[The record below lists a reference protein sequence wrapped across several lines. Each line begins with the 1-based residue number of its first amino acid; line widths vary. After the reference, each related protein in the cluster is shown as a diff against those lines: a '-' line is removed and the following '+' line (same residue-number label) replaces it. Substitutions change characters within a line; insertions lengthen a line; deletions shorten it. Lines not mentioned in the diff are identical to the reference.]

1 MVFEDLT
8 GPINAKKHPF
18 KLFFMGIFF
27 AAVSAAFSLW
37 IFKQEASL
45 VMVFLVV
52 LMAMPLMYF
61 TFREEE
67 EEDWE
72 MDSEVGILN
81 EHGKAIRFLLL
92 LFLGFVVGYSLIFL
106 ILPESLVHSL
116 FGVQLSTIDSI
127 NSNVIKSSATNNFI
141 SGKLGALDN
150 QLLNG
155 KLTSPEAFYL
165 ILLNNIKVMFF
176 CLIFAFFFGAGSIFV
191 LAWNA
196 SVISAAIGTYF
207 RNGLA
212 SYANLVGFSKA
223 GIYLQLFVAGVFRY
237 MVHGIFEI
245 AGYFIA
251 ALAGGIISMAL
262 INHGTKSKG
271 FKKIAFDVTIL
282 ILISF
287 LVLIV
292 GSFVEVFI
300 TPMLF

>member
-8 GPINAKKHPF
+8 GPISAKKHPI
-18 KLFFMGIFF
+18 KIFF
-27 AAVSAAFSLW
+27 LGMFFAMVAAAFSMW

-52 LMAMPLMYF
+52 LMSMPLMYF

-72 MDSEVGILN
+72 MDTEMGMLK
-81 EHGKAIRFLLL
+81 EHGKAIRFLLFM
-92 LFLGFVVGYSLIFL
+92 FLGFVVGFSLIYL
-106 ILPESLVHSL
+106 VLPESLVHTL
-116 FGVQLSTIDSI
+116 FGIQLNTIDSI
-127 NSNVIKSSATNNFI
+127 NSNVIKSA
-141 SGKLGALDN
+141 SGTLFSGRLGGLDAALVS
-150 QLLNG
+150 G
-155 KLTSPEAFYL
+155 KLTSSQAFYL

-176 CLIFAFFFGAGSIFV
+176 CLIFAFFFGAGAIFV

-212 SYANLVGFSKA
+212 TYASLIGLDKVSV
-223 GIYLQLFVAGVFRY
+223 YLQLFVAGIMRY
-237 MVHGIFEI
+237 MIHGVFEI
-245 AGYFIA
+245 VGYFIA

-271 FKKIAFDVTIL
+271 FRKVAFDVTIL

-287 LVLIV
+287 VLLIV
-292 GSFVEVFI
+292 GSFVEVFV
-300 TPMLF
+300 TPVLF